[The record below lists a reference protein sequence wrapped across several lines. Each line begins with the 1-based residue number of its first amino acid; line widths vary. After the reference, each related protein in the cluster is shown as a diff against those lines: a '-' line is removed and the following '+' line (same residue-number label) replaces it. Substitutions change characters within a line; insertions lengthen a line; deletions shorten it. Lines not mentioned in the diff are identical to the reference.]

1 MTKCIELHRSSML
14 YSVLRSMTSLA
25 FFMETISVFSS
36 NPIASK
42 VNNQRQP
49 RIPDK
54 DVLVVNNTAA
64 DPRILS

>member
-1 MTKCIELHRSSML
+1 
-14 YSVLRSMTSLA
+14 
-25 FFMETISVFSS
+25 METISAFSS

-54 DVLVVNNTAA
+54 DVFVVNNTAA